1 MDQPK
6 LSLYAILFC
15 GLAACSSEVH
25 YQTPNIAA
33 ERSHAGW
40 GNIDA
45 KRIIA
50 ADSEP
55 QNWLSHGRDYGE
67 QRYSPLDQISQSNV
81 DRLGLAW
88 ETPANS
94 MRGLEATPIVV
105 DGVMYTTSTWS
116 RVMAL
121 DAITGEILW
130 EYDPKVE
137 RSWAKKLCCDVV
149 NRGVAVWQGKVYFGT
164 LDGYLVALDAQV
176 GQLLWRVDT
185 LIDRQQAYSITG
197 APRIVKGKVIVGNGG
212 AEYAVRGYINAYDA
226 NSGDLAWR
234 FYTVPGSA
242 EGPFEHPELR
252 VAAKTWDKNSLFPG
266 LGGTAWDSIAYD
278 PELDLVYVG
287 TGNGGPWPQHIRSP
301 GGGDNLYLAS
311 ILALRPD
318 SGELVWHYQTTPGDS
333 WDYTATQ
340 HMILADIEIAGDL
353 RQVLMQA
360 PKNGFFY
367 MLDRETGE
375 LISAEKYVFANWAD
389 SIDTTSGK
397 PVLTEFGGYREE
409 AKYVFPSA
417 AGGHNWHPMSYSKNT
432 GLVYIPARD
441 AGWVHNDAGDR
452 WFEWGEDNLDAL
464 IGDQIIPK
472 AAGYLKA
479 WDPVKQTLAWQIELP
494 NTWNS
499 GVLST
504 AGGLVIYGSA
514 LGHLYAVNDLTGEIL
529 LDLFVGTGMIAP
541 PITYA
546 VEGEQYIAIMAG
558 WGGPAFNTLKG
569 NEALLAYSNAGRIM
583 SFKLDGQ
590 KVVLP
595 TAVVARGEFPSPP
608 KMQASDET
616 IEQGRQNYVMHCGA
630 CHGMY
635 GSLPMLPDLRRLTQE
650 KHAVFKNIVLDG
662 ILEEN
667 GMPNFSGDL
676 SAEQVDGIQAY
687 ILTLSRQAFLD
698 QEE

>member
-1 MDQPK
+1 
-6 LSLYAILFC
+6 
-15 GLAACSSEVH
+15 
-25 YQTPNIAA
+25 
-33 ERSHAGW
+33 
-40 GNIDA
+40 
-45 KRIIA
+45 
-50 ADSEP
+50 
-55 QNWLSHGRDYGE
+55 
-67 QRYSPLDQISQSNV
+67 
-81 DRLGLAW
+81 
-88 ETPANS
+88 
-94 MRGLEATPIVV
+94 
-105 DGVMYTTSTWS
+105 
-116 RVMAL
+116 
-121 DAITGEILW
+121 
-130 EYDPKVE
+130 
-137 RSWAKKLCCDVV
+137 
-149 NRGVAVWQGKVYFGT
+149 
-164 LDGYLVALDAQV
+164 
-176 GQLLWRVDT
+176 
-185 LIDRQQAYSITG
+185 
-197 APRIVKGKVIVGNGG
+197 
-212 AEYAVRGYINAYDA
+212 
-226 NSGDLAWR
+226 
-234 FYTVPGSA
+234 
-242 EGPFEHPELR
+242 
-252 VAAKTWDKNSLFPG
+252 
-266 LGGTAWDSIAYD
+266 
-278 PELDLVYVG
+278 
-287 TGNGGPWPQHIRSP
+287 
-301 GGGDNLYLAS
+301 
-311 ILALRPD
+311 
-318 SGELVWHYQTTPGDS
+318 
-333 WDYTATQ
+333 
-340 HMILADIEIAGDL
+340 MILADIEIAGDL

-397 PVLTEFGGYREE
+397 PVLTEFGDYREH

-650 KHAVFKNIVLDG
+650 KHLIFKNIVLDG

-698 QEE
+698 QQE

>member
-121 DAITGEILW
+121 DAITGEVLW

-176 GQLLWRVDT
+176 GELLWRVDT

-197 APRIVKGKVIVGNGG
+197 APRIIKGKVIIGNGG

-252 VAAKTWDKNSLFPG
+252 IAAKTWDKNSLFPG

-287 TGNGGPWPQHIRSP
+287 TGNGGPWPQHIRNP

-397 PVLTEFGGYREE
+397 PVLTEFGDYREQ

-494 NTWNS
+494 NIWNS

-514 LGHLYAVNDLTGEIL
+514 LGHLYAVNDHTGEIL

-616 IEQGRQNYVMHCGA
+616 IEQGRQNYVLHCGA

-698 QEE
+698 QQE